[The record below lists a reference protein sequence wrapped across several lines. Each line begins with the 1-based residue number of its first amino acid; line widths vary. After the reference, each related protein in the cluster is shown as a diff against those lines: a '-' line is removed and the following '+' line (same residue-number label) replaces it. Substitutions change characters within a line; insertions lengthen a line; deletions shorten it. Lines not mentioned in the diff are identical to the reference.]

1 MRRIMLALATV
12 TVLVALPTQASGQY
26 QVGPY
31 LAFHDDADLGIGA
44 FMGFP
49 LPAIHEDLSF
59 VGDFGFFF
67 PGDGDHEGGDH
78 DYWEAN
84 ANALL
89 RFPLPD
95 LSFTP
100 WAIAGLNI
108 AHFSRDHSHGNSSF
122 DDSHND
128 TEIGLNLGGG
138 LTFGTGPMAPFVGAK
153 FELGGGDGAV
163 IFGGLSFTVGDAGQ

>member
-12 TVLVALPTQASGQY
+12 TVLVAIPSQAWGQY

-31 LAFHDDADLGIGA
+31 LAFHDDADLGVGA
-44 FMGFP
+44 FVGIP
-49 LPAIHEDLSF
+49 LPSIHEDLSF

-67 PGDGDHEGGDH
+67 PGNGGHDGRDA

-84 ANALL
+84 AGALF

-100 WAIAGLNI
+100 WVLGGLNL
-108 AHFSRDHSHGNSSF
+108 AHGTVGRWGREWGDFSGS
-122 DDSHND
+122 D

-138 LTFGTGPMAPFVGAK
+138 ITFGAGPMSPFVGAK
-153 FELGGGDGAV
+153 FELGGGKGAV
-163 IFGGLSFTVGDAGQ
+163 IFAGLSFTVGNGGQ

>member
-12 TVLVALPTQASGQY
+12 TVLVALPSQASAQY

-44 FMGFP
+44 FVGIPM
-49 LPAIHEDLSF
+49 PAIHEDLSF

-67 PGDGDHEGGDH
+67 PGNGDHEGADH

-84 ANALL
+84 ADALF
-89 RFPLPD
+89 RFPIPD

-108 AHFSRDHSHGNSSF
+108 AHFSGYHRHGESPL
-122 DDSHND
+122 DDSYSD

-138 LTFGTGPMAPFVGAK
+138 VTFGEGPMAPFVGAK
-153 FELGGGDGAV
+153 FELGGGEGAV
-163 IFGGLSFTVGDAGQ
+163 IFGGLSFTVGNAGR

>member
-12 TVLVALPTQASGQY
+12 TVLAALPSQAWGQY

-31 LAFHDDADLGIGA
+31 LAFHDNADLGIGA
-44 FMGFP
+44 FMGIP

-59 VGDFGFFF
+59 VGNFGFFF
-67 PGDGDHEGGDH
+67 PGDGNHDDVDH

-84 ANALL
+84 ADALF

-100 WAIAGLNI
+100 WVIAGLNI
-108 AHFSRDHSHGNSSF
+108 AHFSDDHRRGESGN
-122 DDSHND
+122 DSYSD

-138 LTFGTGPMAPFVGAK
+138 ITFGDGPMSPFVGAK
-153 FELGGGDGAV
+153 FELDGGDGAV
-163 IFGGLSFTVGDAGQ
+163 IFGGLSFTVGNAGQ